1 MFVKIHCT
9 RKISLRDVIV
19 LILLQYLHNSNL
31 NRIKIQSIFFQS
43 RDGIQGCTN
52 GDALSKREKHM
63 LRECIVQWTTD
74 QFGRRKPETK

>member
-31 NRIKIQSIFFQS
+31 NRIKIQSIFFKVEMAF
-43 RDGIQGCTN
+43 RDVAMGMHY
-52 GDALSKREKHM
+52 LKEKNT
-63 LRECIVQWTTD
+63 C
-74 QFGRRKPETK
+74 

>member
-31 NRIKIQSIFFQS
+31 NRIKIQSIFFKVEMAF
-43 RDGIQGCTN
+43 RDVPMGMHY
-52 GDALSKREKHM
+52 LKEKNT
-63 LRECIVQWTTD
+63 C
-74 QFGRRKPETK
+74 